1 MPSGPERVRF
11 TVVAADA
18 GKRLDLVLAANVP
31 GLSRRKA
38 RVLLDIGGVYV
49 DKERVKKA
57 GRLVRGGQT
66 IEAVLGGALHRAE
79 GAGTA
84 ARVKEAA
91 KLPEYRIVHEDEH
104 LLVVEKPAGLLTAP
118 TPESDRN
125 NLADLLARRPV
136 AAAPLTLS
144 ERSESK
150 GSPRDPAAKKGAE
163 RSKSSPIFVV
173 HRVDLDTSGLLVFAK
188 TDDANRALSELF
200 RTHDIEREYLAV
212 VEGRFPD
219 DVPTV
224 DRPIGGKRAVTH
236 FTVARRLAL
245 ATVVRARLE
254 TGRTHQIRIH
264 TRAIGHPVLGDVQ
277 HGRAAPEGLRPPP
290 RMALHAAK
298 LGFTHPATK
307 AVMLF
312 ESPLPSELSS
322 WVDSLAP

>member
-136 AAAPLTLS
+136 APTTLAPS
-144 ERSESK
+144 VAGADS
-150 GSPRDPAAKKGAE
+150 KGAE

-277 HGRAAPEGLRPPP
+277 HGRAAPESLRPPP

>member
-104 LLVVEKPAGLLTAP
+104 LLLVEKPAGLLTAP

-136 AAAPLTLS
+136 APATLAAGA
-144 ERSESK
+144 ESK
-150 GSPRDPAAKKGAE
+150 GSQRNPAAKGAE

-200 RTHDIEREYLAV
+200 RTHDIQREYLAV

-219 DVPTV
+219 VPTV
-224 DRPIGGKRAVTH
+224 DRPISG
-236 FTVARRLAL
+236 
-245 ATVVRARLE
+245 
-254 TGRTHQIRIH
+254 
-264 TRAIGHPVLGDVQ
+264 
-277 HGRAAPEGLRPPP
+277 
-290 RMALHAAK
+290 
-298 LGFTHPATK
+298 
-307 AVMLF
+307 
-312 ESPLPSELSS
+312 
-322 WVDSLAP
+322 